1 MPASMM
7 LPDLAAITTTSAVR
21 SAALAD
27 WQASGW
33 PGPRAEA
40 WRFTRL
46 AALDDRQFVQSGDL
60 AELPSGGAADAAA
73 GIGAHVLR
81 FVNGVID
88 PAGMVSLPSGIA
100 MSRLEGDEDAM
111 MRLRELAPAGHPV
124 SNLSLAVMS
133 AGILIDVTGHVDTP
147 LMLVFEGTGA
157 DLSAHPVVLLRLADG
172 AQLQLAEWHET
183 SVGLAAPLMGC
194 DIAAGARLEQVKL
207 QVESGATTHLSATGV
222 ALGEGASIDGFAL
235 SVGGQ
240 LSRLET
246 HVAFAGEGAD
256 CKLSAIYMGRGEQ
269 HQDITTYMD
278 HAVPNCTSSQIIRG
292 VLDDRSRG
300 VYQGRVHVA
309 PDAQKTDGQ
318 QMARAL
324 LLSRKAEVDAK
335 PELEIYADDVV
346 CAHGATVGEL
356 DATQLFYLTSRGIP
370 EDIARGML
378 VEAFLIDA
386 IETIENEL
394 LAGLL
399 RPVAEAW
406 MAHEETA

>member
-88 PAGMVSLPSGIA
+88 PAGMASLPSGIA

-157 DLSAHPVVLLRLADG
+157 DLSAHPVVLLQLADG

-235 SVGGQ
+235 SVGGSCHGWKRMLPLPERGRIASFRPSTWDVVSSIRISPPIWTMPCQ
-240 LSRLET
+240 TAHRTRS
-246 HVAFAGEGAD
+246 
-256 CKLSAIYMGRGEQ
+256 SAVFLM
-269 HQDITTYMD
+269 T
-278 HAVPNCTSSQIIRG
+278 
-292 VLDDRSRG
+292 
-300 VYQGRVHVA
+300 VHVA
-309 PDAQKTDGQ
+309 SIRGAFMSPPMHRKP
-318 QMARAL
+318 MASRWRGRCCSRARQRWMP
-324 LLSRKAEVDAK
+324 SPSWK
-335 PELEIYADDVV
+335 
-346 CAHGATVGEL
+346 
-356 DATQLFYLTSRGIP
+356 S
-370 EDIARGML
+370 ML
-378 VEAFLIDA
+378 MMWSVRMAPRSV
-386 IETIENEL
+386 N
-394 LAGLL
+394 
-399 RPVAEAW
+399 W
-406 MAHEETA
+406 MQPSFSI

>member
-88 PAGMVSLPSGIA
+88 PAGMASLPSGIA

-157 DLSAHPVVLLRLADG
+157 TR
-172 AQLQLAEWHET
+172 
-183 SVGLAAPLMGC
+183 
-194 DIAAGARLEQVKL
+194 
-207 QVESGATTHLSATGV
+207 
-222 ALGEGASIDGFAL
+222 
-235 SVGGQ
+235 
-240 LSRLET
+240 
-246 HVAFAGEGAD
+246 
-256 CKLSAIYMGRGEQ
+256 SAICRW
-269 HQDITTYMD
+269 
-278 HAVPNCTSSQIIRG
+278 R
-292 VLDDRSRG
+292 
-300 VYQGRVHVA
+300 
-309 PDAQKTDGQ
+309 
-318 QMARAL
+318 
-324 LLSRKAEVDAK
+324 
-335 PELEIYADDVV
+335 
-346 CAHGATVGEL
+346 
-356 DATQLFYLTSRGIP
+356 
-370 EDIARGML
+370 
-378 VEAFLIDA
+378 
-386 IETIENEL
+386 
-394 LAGLL
+394 
-399 RPVAEAW
+399 
-406 MAHEETA
+406 